1 MHLYASY
8 VCCRRTHSIE
18 HIAASGEDYLS
29 LAAVYIT
36 GAEEARAEAA
46 ELSANCSANYSV
58 VPTVSSDSPPNG
70 ASLQS
75 TAVPASAAAAAAAVA
90 ADTAAAA
97 ALDAAEAA
105 EHARQCTALQPR
117 PARART
123 LYARRVLQRAVA
135 PLALVSPE
143 ERAFAIELPHAS
155 LGDLYCDL
163 LAEVINALT
172 AVTAVDLRDN
182 RRVTSLASHFQTGFS
197 TYLFEMC
204 DELYRVTV
212 DYCGV
217 AGEVKLTCAAYR
229 KLNCSVCITEFY
241 EHIHC
246 R

>member
-1 MHLYASY
+1 VRSLQLKLIIIYVCTSAILC

-29 LAAVYIT
+29 LAAAYAT

-46 ELSANCSANYSV
+46 ELSANCSH
-58 VPTVSSDSPPNG
+58 PTVSSDSP
-70 ASLQS
+70 LS
-75 TAVPASAAAAAAAVA
+75 TVAPTTTSAAAAAAAVA
-90 ADTAAAA
+90 AETAAAA

-163 LAEVINALT
+163 LADVINALT

-182 RRVTSLASHFQTGFS
+182 RRVTCLASHMQYSNLNFLTFQHK
-197 TYLFEMC
+197 Y
-204 DELYRVTV
+204 V
-212 DYCGV
+212 
-217 AGEVKLTCAAYR
+217 
-229 KLNCSVCITEFY
+229 
-241 EHIHC
+241 
-246 R
+246 

>member
-1 MHLYASY
+1 VY

-18 HIAASGEDYLS
+18 HIAASGDDYLS
-29 LAAVYIT
+29 LAAAYIA

-46 ELSANCSANYSV
+46 ELSANCSL
-58 VPTVSSDSPPNG
+58 PTVSSDSPLIG
-70 ASLQS
+70 ASQ
-75 TAVPASAAAAAAAVA
+75 TNAAAAAIPASAAAAAAAVA
-90 ADTAAAA
+90 AETAAAA

-117 PARART
+117 PQRART

-172 AVTAVDLRDN
+172 AVTAVDLSDN
-182 RRVTSLASHFQTGFS
+182 RRVTSLASHVQTGFQR
-197 TYLFEMC
+197 L
-204 DELYRVTV
+204 V
-212 DYCGV
+212 
-217 AGEVKLTCAAYR
+217 
-229 KLNCSVCITEFY
+229 
-241 EHIHC
+241 
-246 R
+246 